1 MQTFDVVVV
10 GAGPGGEVA
19 AGRLA
24 EAGLSVAIVEAD
36 KVGGEC
42 SYYACIPSKSL
53 LRPGELL
60 AEVRRVPGAREA
72 VTGPLDVAAVLA
84 KRDDNIGAPRR
95 RRAAALARPS
105 AASTWCA
112 AGAGSPGRSGSRWA
126 TRSSRR
132 AGRSSSPAARRQHPG
147 HRGAAG
153 QQAVDQP

>member
-53 LRPGELL
+53 LRPGALL
-60 AEVRRVPGAREA
+60 IEARRVPGFAR
-72 VTGPLDVAAVLA
+72 
-84 KRDDNIGAPRR
+84 R
-95 RRAAALARPS
+95 
-105 AASTWCA
+105 
-112 AGAGSPGRSGSRWA
+112 SPGRSTCRPCW
-126 TRSSRR
+126 RSGTTTS
-132 AGRSSSPAARRQHPG
+132 GTSTTAARC
-147 HRGAAG
+147 RG
-153 QQAVDQP
+153 

>member
-1 MQTFDVVVV
+1 AELCSAFRVFWALNGMKITLPCPGAPFRHVPPRDGGISTLPAPGAGGSGRMQGMQTFDVVVV

-60 AEVRRVPGAREA
+60 AEARRVPGVREA
-72 VTGPLDVAAVLA
+72 VTGKLDVAAVLA
-84 KRDDNIGAPRR
+84 K
-95 RRAAALARPS
+95 
-105 AASTWCA
+105 
-112 AGAGSPGRSGSRWA
+112 
-126 TRSSRR
+126 
-132 AGRSSSPAARRQHPG
+132 
-147 HRGAAG
+147 
-153 QQAVDQP
+153 